1 MRSSTPSVTAD
12 APPFS
17 RTRDTALKHARVG
30 IARVRL
36 NRAAAPVDARCH
48 RNSGRSFLTTLTTP
62 TSLTSLTSSASPTS
76 PASPAFLAS
85 PTSWHLDIKD
95 ARHHDAYVRT
105 TLTLEPEIA
114 ARLKSE
120 VRRTGRPLKTVVNEA
135 LRRGL
140 GLMGKPS
147 RHVRFEVRPH
157 AFGFRPGIDLERLNQ
172 LADELDTE
180 EAARKLRS

>member
-1 MRSSTPSVTAD
+1 M
-12 APPFS
+12 
-17 RTRDTALKHARVG
+17 
-30 IARVRL
+30 
-36 NRAAAPVDARCH
+36 
-48 RNSGRSFLTTLTTP
+48 
-62 TSLTSLTSSASPTS
+62 
-76 PASPAFLAS
+76 
-85 PTSWHLDIKD
+85 
-95 ARHHDAYVRT
+95 RT

-147 RHVRFEVRPH
+147 RRVRFEVRPH